1 MNPWFRPS
9 IQQPRWIA
17 NSVKFLVSPLTNAL
31 EYVKIYLDTFN
42 SVYKPTRKDDEK

>member
-17 NSVKFLVSPLTNAL
+17 NTVKSIFSPLTNTL
-31 EYVKIYLDTFN
+31 NYVKVYLETWN
-42 SVYKPTRKDDEK
+42 EVYKPTRKDDEK